1 MEILADGQD
10 MCFQEKV
17 IRMNNQALATK
28 YRPRSFSEVCSQESI
43 TTILEHQIQ
52 TNTFKQ
58 AYIFTG
64 PAGCGK
70 TTCARIL
77 ANEINKGQGNPIELD
92 AASNNSVDNIRDIS
106 NQARMQS
113 LDSEY
118 KVYILDECHMLS
130 SGAWAAMLKLIEE
143 PPAKTIFILAT
154 TDIQK
159 VPKTILSR
167 CQRFDFHK
175 IPLDVIV
182 DRLTEIVI
190 RENSQDYDDPDL
202 RDIGDIVHHQEALEY
217 IAKIADGGMR
227 DAITL
232 LDKCLDYSY
241 DLTVEN
247 VVEALGVVDYDVMFN
262 LTRAIFDDGDV
273 YGVSEMVRI
282 IEKLYADGKDLK
294 QFIKHYMSF
303 ILDLCKYQVCGDF
316 KLVQIPS
323 IFEDAMKRFGYT
335 PLVALLNVVVQLN
348 SEIKWES
355 NPKALIESTL
365 MIYAVSIG
373 ENDG

>member
-1 MEILADGQD
+1 MS
-10 MCFQEKV
+10 
-17 IRMNNQALATK
+17 RALAVK
-28 YRPRSFSEVCSQESI
+28 YRPACFEDVCAQDSVVSI
-43 TTILEHQIQ
+43 LKHQIQ
-52 TNTFKQ
+52 TDTFKQ

-77 ANEINKGQGNPIELD
+77 ADEINKGKGNPIELD

-175 IPLDVIV
+175 IPINVIV
-182 DRLTEIVI
+182 DRLQSIICWEDEEILA
-190 RENSQDYDDPDL
+190 NGGPDGAIS
-202 RDIGDIVHHQEALEY
+202 DNCCGEALEY

-232 LDKCLDYSY
+232 LDKCLDYS
-241 DLTVEN
+241 DELTVEN

-282 IEKLYADGKDLK
+282 VEKLYADGKDLK

-323 IFEDAMKRFGYT
+323 IFEDAMMRFGYT

>member
-1 MEILADGQD
+1 MS
-10 MCFQEKV
+10 
-17 IRMNNQALATK
+17 NQSLATK
-28 YRPRSFSEVCSQESI
+28 YRPQKFSEVCSQESI
-43 TTILEHQIQ
+43 ITILENQIE

-77 ANEINKGQGNPIELD
+77 ANEINQGKGNPIELD

-118 KVYILDECHMLS
+118 KVFILDEVHMLS
-130 SGAWAAMLKLIEE
+130 GGAWAAMLKLIEE

-182 DRLTEIVI
+182 NRLKFICDVETKSIMEEMGDQDSATDIEWAREQHLPVI
-190 RENSQDYDDPDL
+190 EYTMDA
-202 RDIGDIVHHQEALEY
+202 IEY

-232 LDKCLDYSY
+232 LDKCLSYSEE
-241 DLTVEN
+241 LTLEN
-247 VVEALGVVDYDVMFN
+247 VVKALGVVDYKTMFDLTDALQSSRNSDVV
-262 LTRAIFDDGDV
+262 T
-273 YGVSEMVRI
+273 I
-282 IEKLYADGKDLK
+282 IEALYMDGKDLK
-294 QFIKHYMSF
+294 QFIKQYLVF
-303 ILDLCKYQVCGDF
+303 VLDICKYSVTASF
-316 KLVQIPS
+316 NHIQIPR
-323 IFEDAMKRFGYT
+323 IYEKQLNDYKAMPF
-335 PLVALLNVVVQLN
+335 VDLLNLVVHLN

-355 NPKALIESTL
+355 NPKALIEATFML
-365 MIYAVSIG
+365 YGVG
-373 ENDG
+373 EWAI